1 MDGCYLGMTGHDV
14 FNEKVT
20 EIIHSNE
27 HRIVLLAL
35 DISNFKYIN
44 DFYGMDEGDK
54 VMQDIASFYFA
65 DEPLC
70 LAAHGIGFDQFRGA
84 YNVDGMMHEDV
95 VNYISRKNEMFEAE
109 LSARYPLVYQHVY
122 VGLYFYDDSSLDV
135 RMAVDRANLAK
146 KSTKGRFDIH
156 CCIYSEDNCNEYLEH
171 MDMSNEFVRA
181 CNENRIEIFL
191 QPKISVSGGRAV
203 GAEALVRMRNREGS
217 LISPARFVPV
227 LEHTG
232 MIGKLDDIMLDKT
245 FAFQRQC
252 IDNGIQPVP
261 ISVNISR
268 QRFTSEGL
276 LNYVVE
282 LQDKYDID
290 ASFIELEILETTFI
304 DALDAMIN
312 VINALREKGFRI
324 NVDDFGS
331 GYSSLNQIAN
341 IPADII
347 KFDRVFASRSLK
359 NDKGRQV
366 IKSLIEMLKMVN
378 YDLVFEGVETKEEL
392 DAVVSYGCD
401 VIQGFYFD
409 KPLSAKEFIKKYYM
423 GGREATYGTQ

>member
-1 MDGCYLGMTGHDV
+1 MGGCYLGMAGHDV

-54 VMQDIASFYFA
+54 VMQDIADFYFVN
-65 DEPLC
+65 EPLC
-70 LAAHGIGFDQFRGA
+70 LASHGIGFDQFRGA
-84 YNVDGMMHEDV
+84 YKVDGMTHEDV
-95 VNYISRKNEMFEAE
+95 VDYISRKNETFEAE
-109 LSARYPLVYQHVY
+109 LSTRYPLVYQHVY
-122 VGLYFYDDSSLDV
+122 VGLYFYDDPALDV

-181 CNENRIEIFL
+181 CEEDRIEIFL
-191 QPKISVSGGRAV
+191 QPKISVSEGKAV
-203 GAEALVRMRNREGS
+203 GAEALVRMRNRDGE
-217 LISPARFVPV
+217 LIPPVRFVPV

-245 FAFQRQC
+245 FVFQREC
-252 IDNGIQPVP
+252 IDKGIKPVP
-261 ISVNISR
+261 VSVNISR

-276 LNYVVE
+276 LNYVVG
-282 LQDKYDID
+282 LQKKYDID
-290 ASFIELEILETTFI
+290 SSLVELEILETTFI
-304 DALDAMIN
+304 DALDTMIN

-331 GYSSLNQIAN
+331 EYSSLNQIAN

-378 YDLVFEGVETKEEL
+378 YDLVFEGIETKEEL

>member
-1 MDGCYLGMTGHDV
+1 MGGCYLGMAGHDV

-54 VMQDIASFYFA
+54 VMQDIADFYFVN
-65 DEPLC
+65 EPLC
-70 LAAHGIGFDQFRGA
+70 LASHGIGFDQFRGA
-84 YNVDGMMHEDV
+84 YKVDGMTHEDV
-95 VNYISRKNEMFEAE
+95 VDYISRKNETFEAE
-109 LSARYPLVYQHVY
+109 LSVRYPLVYQHVY
-122 VGLYFYDDSSLDV
+122 VGLYFYDNPALDV

-181 CNENRIEIFL
+181 CEEDRIEIFL
-191 QPKISVSGGRAV
+191 QPKISVSEGKAV
-203 GAEALVRMRNREGS
+203 GAEALVRMRNRDGE
-217 LISPARFVPV
+217 LIPPVRFVPV

-245 FAFQRQC
+245 FVFQREC
-252 IDNGIQPVP
+252 IDKGIKPVP
-261 ISVNISR
+261 VSVNISR

-282 LQDKYDID
+282 LQKKYDID
-290 ASFIELEILETTFI
+290 SSLVELEILETTFI
-304 DALDAMIN
+304 DALDTMIN

-378 YDLVFEGVETKEEL
+378 YDLVFEGIETKEEL

-409 KPLSAKEFIKKYYM
+409 KPLSAREFIKKYYM